1 MDIHC
6 FPLGHLG
13 SSSWSSQALRK
24 FQDASFHISGCFR
37 GSKLG
42 DSAWLHRASYPQQ
55 TRTGCFRVTTG
66 LNKRVEAPTRRLLT
80 SFCLDDVCCCPTG
93 PIEPQVRII
102 VGEMIQVVDTER
114 HRSLEPFYISL
125 PQNLL
130 SRSST

>member
-1 MDIHC
+1 MPA
-6 FPLGHLG
+6 FTYLVVSEGPSWETQPGSTGHL
-13 SSSWSSQALRK
+13 
-24 FQDASFHISGCFR
+24 I
-37 GSKLG
+37 
-42 DSAWLHRASYPQQ
+42 PQQ